1 MWKTLLAGTTA
12 IVIASGTHAIA
23 QTAPGTAAP
32 SGQQTAQ
39 PSNQNTNRASAALDA
54 RMARIKA
61 RLRLTPE
68 QEANW
73 PAVEAAI
80 RDIVKERATRIS
92 ERRAARETT
101 GAPRPDVIERMR
113 QRADALTTRGA
124 DLKKLADASE
134 PLYKSLSD
142 NQKRRLVAML
152 RNAGPSGERGW
163 RGEERRFGDGRR
175 FGEGGRFD
183 QRQWFGHR
191 SDRGYY
197 GYPDRYVR

>member
-12 IVIASGTHAIA
+12 LVIASGTLAIA
-23 QTAPGTAAP
+23 QTAPRTETP
-32 SGQQTAQ
+32 SGQQTT
-39 PSNQNTNRASAALDA
+39 QNTNQTTNAALDA
-54 RMARIKA
+54 RLARIKA

-68 QEANW
+68 QETNW

-80 RDIVKERATRIS
+80 RDIAKERATRIG

-101 GAPRPDVIERMR
+101 GAPRPNVIERMR

-134 PLYKSLSD
+134 PLYKSLTDS
-142 NQKRRLVAML
+142 QKRRLVAML
-152 RNAGPSGERGW
+152 RNAGPSAERGW
-163 RGEERRFGDGRR
+163 RAEGRR

-183 QRQWFGHR
+183 HRQWFGHR
-191 SDRGYY
+191 SDHGYY
-197 GYPDRYVR
+197 GYPDRYIR

>member
-12 IVIASGTHAIA
+12 IVIAGGTLAIA
-23 QTAPGTAAP
+23 QTAP
-32 SGQQTAQ
+32 SGQQSAQ
-39 PSNQNTNRASAALDA
+39 PTTQSTNRASAALDA

-61 RLRLTPE
+61 SLRLTPE
-68 QEANW
+68 QEAHW
-73 PAVEAAI
+73 PAVESAI
-80 RDIVKERATRIS
+80 RDMVKERTTRIS

-101 GAPRPDVIERMR
+101 GAPRPDVIERLR

-163 RGEERRFGDGRR
+163 RGEERRFG
-175 FGEGGRFD
+175 EGGRFHRG
-183 QRQWFGHR
+183 QRFSHHGE
-191 SDRGYY
+191 RGYY
-197 GYPDRYVR
+197 GYPDRYMR

>member
-12 IVIASGTHAIA
+12 IVIASGTLAIA
-23 QTAPGTAAP
+23 QTAPP
-32 SGQQTAQ
+32 SGQTTQ
-39 PSNQNTNRASAALDA
+39 PTTQNTNRGSAALDA
-54 RMARIKA
+54 RMARIKS

-73 PAVEAAI
+73 PAVETAI
-80 RDIVKERATRIS
+80 RDIVKERTTRIS

-101 GAPRPDVIERMR
+101 GAPRRDLIERMR

-152 RNAGPSGERGW
+152 RNARSSAERGW
-163 RGEERRFGDGRR
+163 RGEERRFG
-175 FGEGGRFD
+175 EGGGFHRGPRFSHH
-183 QRQWFGHR
+183 G
-191 SDRGYY
+191 DRGYY
-197 GYPDRYVR
+197 GYPDRYMR

>member
-12 IVIASGTHAIA
+12 LVIASGTLAMA
-23 QTAPGTAAP
+23 QTAPRTEAP

-39 PSNQNTNRASAALDA
+39 PPAQNTNQATNAALDA
-54 RMARIKA
+54 RLARIKA
-61 RLRLTPE
+61 RLRLTSE
-68 QEANW
+68 QETHW

-80 RDIVKERATRIS
+80 RDIAKERATRIS

-113 QRADALTTRGA
+113 RRADALTTRGA
-124 DLKKLADASE
+124 GLKNLADASK
-134 PLYKSLSD
+134 PLYDSLTD
-142 NQKRRLVAML
+142 RQRRRLVAML
-152 RNAGPSGERGW
+152 RNAGPSAEWGW
-163 RGEERRFGDGRR
+163 RANGRR

-183 QRQWFGHR
+183 HRQWFGHR
-191 SDRGYY
+191 SDRGYH